1 MVNAPVEESTVTAS
15 PLVAGTKFA
24 RRVPLFTAGT
34 TLTGPSDLSGW
45 TAVDAEG
52 TPLRGAMFE
61 YGDNGKSILL
71 SSSVG
76 TLLLFR

>member
-1 MVNAPVEESTVTAS
+1 VPANLTVKVS
-15 PLVAGTKFA
+15 PLVAGTKLT

-34 TLTGPSDLSGW
+34 ALTGPADFSGW
-45 TAVDAEG
+45 TAVNADG
-52 TPLRGAMFE
+52 TPIRGAMFE

-71 SSSVG
+71 SSSIG